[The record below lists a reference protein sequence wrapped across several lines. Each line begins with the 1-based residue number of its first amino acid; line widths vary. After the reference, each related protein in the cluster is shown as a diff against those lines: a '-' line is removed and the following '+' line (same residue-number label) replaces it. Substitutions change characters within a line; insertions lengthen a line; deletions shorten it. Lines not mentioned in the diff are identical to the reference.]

1 MNLNTAIIEFNLE
14 SKSYHI
20 ELRNINDSYITF
32 YFKFVS
38 SRFPIQFNNLQFGIL
53 IQNEQKDIIYIKQW
67 PNPGSK
73 YISSD
78 QEFLEMFSFQL
89 EHSKTYNILLW
100 TEESNIRTDSVIK
113 MTIPYLEQFPEYEV
127 E

>member
-1 MNLNTAIIEFNLE
+1 MNLNTAIIEFNLV
-14 SKSYHI
+14 SKSYNI
-20 ELRNINDSYITF
+20 ELRNIKDSYITF

-38 SRFPIQFNNLQFGIL
+38 SSFPIQFNNLQFGIL

-73 YISSD
+73 YISTD
-78 QEFLEMFSFQL
+78 QEILEMFSFQL
-89 EHSKTYNILLW
+89 EQSKTYNVLLW
-100 TEESNIRTDSVIK
+100 TEESNIRTDSIIK
-113 MTIPYLEQFPEYEV
+113 MTIPYIEQFPDYEV